1 MAQASDATPLDWRGS
16 DISHRYRQLPVDS
29 VPTDLDRLILEQA
42 RAAVGAP
49 APPHRTWIRWG
60 LPLGL
65 IGSAV
70 LAATL
75 VFDGARPPRQPST
88 AQTQISPTE
97 RPERTDV
104 VESSTARLPT
114 GASSRAPQPTLAPAT
129 QPRPVAPAIAP
140 QRGESVPA
148 SVQISAPVAV
158 STPSQPQAAV
168 VATLAPEP
176 AVAAATV
183 SELPLQAAPLSAAAA
198 EPLEQSAG
206 TAAVETSAQTE
217 PASQSPFEELDAL
230 QLSTTSPV
238 KDAAAEDRLED
249 IRYLRQTGRNRRA
262 DYEWRKFI
270 EDFPKYP
277 VAADDLARPRAK

>member
-1 MAQASDATPLDWRGS
+1 MPATTARAEEVLHAASHLELQRPKNLRPPVRSAGCGSAEARPSGRSETGARVDAVAVGDVDRRLDDWRGS

-49 APPHRTWIRWG
+49 APPRRTWIRWG

-97 RPERTDV
+97 RPERADV
-104 VESSTARLPT
+104 LESSTARLPAGT
-114 GASSRAPQPTLAPAT
+114 SSPAPQPTLAPAT

-158 STPSQPQAAV
+158 SAPSQPQAAV

-176 AVAAATV
+176 AAAAATV
-183 SELPLQAAPLSAAAA
+183 SELPLQAAPFSARLRPSHSSNLPA
-198 EPLEQSAG
+198 PL
-206 TAAVETSAQTE
+206 
-217 PASQSPFEELDAL
+217 
-230 QLSTTSPV
+230 
-238 KDAAAEDRLED
+238 R
-249 IRYLRQTGRNRRA
+249 
-262 DYEWRKFI
+262 
-270 EDFPKYP
+270 
-277 VAADDLARPRAK
+277 